1 MHDLQ
6 DSDFVIPDSL
16 LDCHYVWRILA
27 CDLIIVGESRR
38 IEALNKMDSRMRQSM
53 EAEIGELRRQAKLL
67 GVDSQAL
74 AMALRDKLLDLGVSA
89 AEPPTLH

>member
-1 MHDLQ
+1 
-6 DSDFVIPDSL
+6 
-16 LDCHYVWRILA
+16 
-27 CDLIIVGESRR
+27 
-38 IEALNKMDSRMRQSM
+38 MRQSM

>member
-16 LDCHYVWRILA
+16 LDCHYVWRIHA

-38 IEALNKMDSRMRQSM
+38 IEALNKMDSRMRRSM
-53 EAEIGELRRQAKLL
+53 EAEIGELRRQAMLL

-74 AMALRDKLLDLGVSA
+74 AMALKDKLLDLGVSA